1 MALTKFEPLP
11 HRYKHLVTEDQYIR
25 VLEIAQDFL
34 EQFGD
39 VSKIE
44 DGLIDFTSFEGA
56 DQRFGLDNLI
66 RNLLDEAPGSWAGAI
81 NEHFSKL
88 FSKVELGFDQGN
100 FEQIKDI
107 ISIRVYPDSYFDSI
121 ASIGDLIFKVDF
133 EDTMSTLV
141 FDYPDKFEPVLREH
155 FLKWNVSEEEAFQ
168 IAMEHLNQHEV
179 QVGKKE
185 FENGFD
191 QYSFFSSTYSA
202 CILLDFERNAKM
214 AMGKFGS
221 LVNIPTHG
229 SAFAVPIKQNNVSQI
244 IEDISDTI
252 NKFYNEDPGPITTNY
267 YWYYN
272 RTFTKFQ
279 SSEALDGLINLHL
292 PTELIELLKNS

>member
-11 HRYKHLVTEDQYIR
+11 PRYKHLINEDQYIR
-25 VLEIAQDFL
+25 LLEIAQDFL
-34 EQFGD
+34 EQYGK

-44 DGLIDFTSFEGA
+44 DGLIDFTSFEGS

-66 RNLLDEAPGSWAGAI
+66 RNLLDEAPAVWPSTI
-81 NEHFSKL
+81 NEHFSKF
-88 FSKVELGFDQGN
+88 FSNVELGFDLGN

-121 ASIGDLIFKVDF
+121 TSIGELIFKIDF

-141 FDYPDKFEPVLREH
+141 FDYPDKFEPVFREH
-155 FLKWNVSEEEAFQ
+155 FSKWNVSEETAFQ

-185 FENGFD
+185 FDNGFN
-191 QYSFFSSTYSA
+191 QYSFFSSTYSP
-202 CILLDFERNAKM
+202 CILLDFERNAKI
-214 AMGKFGS
+214 AKGKFGS

-229 SAFAVPIKQNNVSQI
+229 SAFAVPINRSNVPEI
-244 IEDISDTI
+244 IVAITDTI
-252 NKFYNEDPGPITTNY
+252 NKFYDEDPGPITTNY
-267 YWYYN
+267 YWYYS
-272 RTFTKFQ
+272 RKFTKFQ
-279 SSEALDGLINLHL
+279 TSKTKDGLINLHL
-292 PTELIELLKNS
+292 PPELIELLKNS